1 MKYYLDLNL
10 LYPIGLL
17 ILFKVNNN
25 MLTSYEGSL
34 SNKAAFVGLT
44 RVILKVTFSNVKK
57 ILR

>member
-1 MKYYLDLNL
+1 MKYYLDLLL
-10 LYPIGLL
+10 LYPIGQL
-17 ILFKVNNN
+17 IFKVNNS
-25 MLTSYEGSL
+25 MFTSYEGSL